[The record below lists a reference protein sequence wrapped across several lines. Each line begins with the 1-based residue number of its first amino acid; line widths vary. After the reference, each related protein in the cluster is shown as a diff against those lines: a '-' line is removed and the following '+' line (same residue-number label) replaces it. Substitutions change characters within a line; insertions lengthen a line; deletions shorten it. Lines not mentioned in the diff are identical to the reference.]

1 MAVSVTRFGP
11 GLFKLGTAPG
21 TDYTCQVQSMGVIP
35 NKDEGDTIQ
44 TLCGDSVPGSIVY
57 DFTLEGT
64 VLQDLAL
71 AAGLVK
77 FTWTNKGLPIPF
89 SFTPSTAAITAVN
102 GTVIIDPLSIGTSDG
117 AVGDVLTSDFSWAC
131 VGAPV
136 VTWATV
142 ELDDTEAELDDA
154 TV

>member
-11 GLFKLGTAPG
+11 GVFKLGTAPG

-35 NKDEGDTIQ
+35 TKDEGDTIQ

-57 DFTLEGT
+57 DFALEGT
-64 VLQDLAL
+64 VLQDLAV
-71 AAGLVK
+71 ATGLVK

-89 SFTPSTAAITAVN
+89 EFTPSTGAVTKVA
-102 GTVIIDPLSIGTSDG
+102 GTVIIDPLAIGTADG

-131 VGAPV
+131 VGVPTP
-136 VTWATV
+136 TWATTF
-142 ELDDTEAELDDA
+142 EDEAADDDA
-154 TV
+154 VV

>member
-21 TDYTCQVQSMGVIP
+21 TDYSCQVQSMGVIP

-64 VLQDLAL
+64 ILQDLAI
-71 AAGLVK
+71 ATGLVK
-77 FTWTNKGLPIPF
+77 FTWTNKGVAVPF
-89 SFTPSTAAITAVN
+89 EFTPSTAAITKVT
-102 GTVIIDPLSIGTSDG
+102 GTVIVDPLSIGTSDG
-117 AVGDVLTSDFSWAC
+117 AIGDVLTSDFSWAC
-131 VGAPV
+131 VGIP
-136 VTWATV
+136 
-142 ELDDTEAELDDA
+142 
-154 TV
+154 